1 MQSGD
6 AFASFGAKPSSARQE
21 LCRVCPIDIIAPR
34 PSSCSGKITLAL
46 ARDKEALL
54 EEVLDLKK
62 AYFDQEY
69 HLKLHKVHAHAI
81 DEENK

>member
-6 AFASFGAKPSSARQE
+6 AFAFGGKPSSARQE
-21 LCRVCPIDIIAPR
+21 LCRVCPTDIMAR
-34 PSSCSGKITLAL
+34 PSSCSAKITLTL
-46 ARDKEALL
+46 ARDKESLL

-81 DEENK
+81 DEENM

>member
-6 AFASFGAKPSSARQE
+6 AFAFGAKPSSARQE
-21 LCRVCPIDIIAPR
+21 LCRVCPTDLIAPR
-34 PSSCSGKITLAL
+34 PSSCSAKITLAM

>member
-1 MQSGD
+1 V
-6 AFASFGAKPSSARQE
+6 FAFGATPSSARQE
-21 LCRVCPIDIIAPR
+21 LCRVCPTDIMAPR
-34 PSSCSGKITLAL
+34 PSSCPKITLAL
-46 ARDKEALL
+46 ARDKESLL

-81 DEENK
+81 DEENMYIYL